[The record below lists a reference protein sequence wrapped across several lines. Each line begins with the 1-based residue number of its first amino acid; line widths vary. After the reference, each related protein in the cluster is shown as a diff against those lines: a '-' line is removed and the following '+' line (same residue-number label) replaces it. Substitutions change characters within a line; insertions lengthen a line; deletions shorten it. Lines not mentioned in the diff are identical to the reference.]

1 MILAKWVA
9 ACVRARFLVLLLA
22 AVLAVS
28 GLWVI
33 RTRLAVT
40 TDTGLIFAADLPWRQ
55 NGTELQRAFPQ
66 NEDLLVAVVDAAIP
80 EEAEITAHD
89 LATALGKDTAHFSR
103 VSQPDASPFLTRNA
117 LLFLD
122 IGTLR
127 ELLDRTVDAQPF
139 LGVLVADTNLRGLC
153 AALSLIA
160 QGVAHG
166 QAGLGAF
173 LPALRSFDASLA
185 AAAQGHPANLSWERL
200 LAGPVADLGGRFHF
214 VLAKPVLDYGAVQP
228 GQTAGAA
235 IRDQAAKLEFVRAG
249 RARVRITGSVALND
263 EEFATVARG
272 AVAGVIG
279 STILVTLWLFLA
291 VRSWRLIV
299 PILATLFLGLL
310 LTGTFAAL
318 AVGTLNLVS
327 VAFAI
332 LFIGIA
338 VDFAI
343 QFTVRLREARSDAP
357 ALTAALSLTAQR
369 AGMQILV
376 ASLSTSAGFL
386 AFTPTAFIG
395 VAQLG
400 LIAGGGMLIAFVC
413 TMTFLP
419 AFISVCAPRAAAAEQ
434 SLRIGLALGRVIEQR
449 RKLVLAVFGAGA
461 LCGLA
466 VLPRLTF
473 DSDPLH
479 TKNVHTEAMQTL
491 GDLIN
496 DPLTN
501 PYTMELLAPDMTQ
514 AAVTAQR
521 LEALPLVES
530 VTWLRSF
537 VPGDQVE
544 KLALIADTRDLLEAT
559 LAPPAS
565 APPVSAPALR
575 SAVLHAADAIRAVL
589 PALPP
594 GHPLAR
600 VQADLVALGA
610 APDRA
615 ILAASA
621 AMTRFLPLQMDRLRR
636 ALDAGPVSEA
646 DIPQDVRRD
655 WIAPDGR
662 PRLQVTPKA
671 SVRGSAALLRFVNQV
686 QGVAPNAAGSAVTI
700 VRSAQTVVAA
710 FRSAALSALFAITLI
725 LIAVLRRAVD
735 VVLVL
740 VPLIVSS
747 LLVLLLA
754 VTVHLS
760 LNFANIIA
768 LPLLLG
774 VGVSFN
780 IYLVMDWRAG
790 KRHPLGSATA
800 RAVGFSALTTG
811 TAFGSLALSHH
822 PGTASMGVLLLLSLG
837 CMVASALLFLPALLA
852 SLPNAA
858 GAVLQSGITAKTN
871 GDFPT

>member
-1 MILAKWVA
+1 MILAAWVA
-9 ACVRARFLVLLLA
+9 ACVRARVGVLLLA

-40 TDTGLIFAADLPWRQ
+40 TDTGLIFAADLPWRK

-80 EEAEITAHD
+80 EEAEITARD
-89 LATALGKDTAHFSR
+89 LAAALRADSVHFSH
-103 VSQPDASPFLTRNA
+103 VSQPDASPFLARNA

-122 IGTLR
+122 AATLQG
-127 ELLDRTVDAQPF
+127 LLERTVDAQPF

-153 AALSLIA
+153 AALSLVA
-160 QGVAHG
+160 QGVLHG
-166 QAGLGAF
+166 QAGLDGF
-173 LPALRSFDASLA
+173 TPALRSFHASLE
-185 AAAQGHPANLSWERL
+185 AAAQGHPVDLSWERL

-214 VLAKPVLDYGAVQP
+214 VLAKPTLDYGAVEP
-228 GQTAGAA
+228 GKSAGAA
-235 IRDQAAKLEFVRAG
+235 IRAQAGQLEFVRAG

-263 EEFATVARG
+263 EEFATVAQG
-272 AVAGVIG
+272 AIAGVIG
-279 STILVTLWLFLA
+279 STVLVTLWLFLA

-310 LTGTFAAL
+310 LTGDFAAI

-357 ALTAALSLTAQR
+357 ALADALSLTARR

-376 ASLSTSAGFL
+376 ASLSTAAGFL

-400 LIAGGGMLIAFVC
+400 LIAGGGMLIAFLC
-413 TMTFLP
+413 TLTFLP
-419 AFISVCAPRAAAAEQ
+419 ALISICAPRAVAEEGAFG
-434 SLRIGLALGRVIEQR
+434 IGLAMGRVIER
-449 RKLVLAVFGAGA
+449 RRRVVLAVFGAGA
-461 LCGLA
+461 VCGLA

-496 DPLTN
+496 DPVTN
-501 PYTMELLAPDMTQ
+501 PYTMELLAPDMAQ
-514 AAVTAQR
+514 AAATASR
-521 LEALPLVES
+521 LEALPLVEG

-537 VPGDQVE
+537 VPGDQGE
-544 KLALIADTRDLLEAT
+544 KLALIADTHDLLEFT
-559 LAPPAS
+559 LSPRAEALRL
-565 APPVSAPALR
+565 SAPALR
-575 SAVLHAADAIRAVL
+575 SAVRRAAEAIRVVLPVL
-589 PALPP
+589 PA
-594 GHPLAR
+594 GHPLALI
-600 VQADLVALGA
+600 QADLVRLSA
-610 APDRA
+610 APDQD
-615 ILAASA
+615 ILAASTA
-621 AMTRFLPLQMDRLRR
+621 ATRFLPLQLERLRL
-636 ALDAGPVSEA
+636 ALGARRVTEA
-646 DIPQDVRRD
+646 DIPKDVRED
-655 WIAPDGR
+655 WLAPDGR

-671 SVRGSAALLRFVNQV
+671 SVRGSAALLGFVEQV
-686 QGVAPNAAGSAVTI
+686 QSVAPNAAGSAVTI

-710 FRSAALSALFAITLI
+710 FRSAALSALAAITLI
-725 LIAVLRRAVD
+725 LIAVLRRVLD
-735 VVLVL
+735 VMLVL

-754 VTVHLS
+754 VSVHLS

-822 PGTASMGVLLLLSLG
+822 PGTASMGILLLLSLG

-852 SLPNAA
+852 CLP
-858 GAVLQSGITAKTN
+858 GPRS
-871 GDFPT
+871 